1 MAVATDHIVDRARGV
16 LLGLAVG
23 DALGGPLEFLSASE
37 IRARYG
43 RPVDGYVGGG
53 WLSLAP
59 GRGTD
64 DTAMAMA
71 LARSAATS
79 MGYHPGRALA
89 AYLEWFRSSPPDV
102 GHTIRAA
109 LAGAEAGLSTAAATE
124 AFQRAAGRSAG
135 NGSLM
140 RVAPIALRHL
150 VAAERRA
157 VAARVDSKLTHFD
170 DHAAAACAWLCD
182 ALAALVEGIDVS
194 ELVAPADLE
203 PEWSISRAD
212 ATRAAGGPAGGYVGT
227 ALGVASAAVRTAS
240 SFEEALVWA
249 VNLGG
254 DADTNGAVAG
264 ALLGARFGASAI
276 PSRWLDRLAVR
287 DEAAA
292 LAERLVA
299 LANSDAGPRET
310 AGRPRSALPG
320 EASATLD
327 SALAPYARARHDP
340 EARLAAE
347 AAIAATGVLREGPM
361 FVSHVPERDVLYVYE
376 RGYVDDGLEPERQVE
391 ICEHV
396 SLVLDLAGERCV
408 GFIFETL
415 SEFDF
420 DAPANAVVWTGP
432 RFGIPALGIDHGTI
446 GLIAATA
453 RLVLGELRTPDRVLF
468 DAALRAE
475 DLDEALALWQGC
487 LAEGNEL
494 ARYALGYTL
503 LDLDRPRE
511 AHDQLKRYSALV
523 RRNAWAWCYLGQ
535 ACERLADW
543 EGAEYAYGQALQAT
557 AAGSFDTDAADRLAA
572 LLSRLAQLAPR
583 SRGDDQVELS

>member
-1 MAVATDHIVDRARGV
+1 MDRARGV

-23 DALGGPLEFLSASE
+23 DALGGPLEFLSADE

-43 RPVDGYVGGG
+43 HPVDEYVSGG

-59 GRGTD
+59 GQGTD

-71 LARSAATS
+71 LARSCSTS
-79 MGYHPGRALA
+79 TGYHPGRALA
-89 AYLEWFRSSPPDV
+89 AYLEWSRSSPPDV

-109 LAGAEAGLSTAAATE
+109 LAGAEAGPSTMAATE
-124 AFQRAAGRSAG
+124 TFHRAAGESAG
-135 NGSLM
+135 NGSLV

-150 VAAERRA
+150 TAAERRGT
-157 VAARVDSKLTHFD
+157 AARVDSRLTHFD
-170 DHAAAACAWLCD
+170 DRAAVACAWLRE
-182 ALAALVEGIDVS
+182 ALALLVEGVDVS
-194 ELVAPADLE
+194 ELVPPPDLE
-203 PEWSISRAD
+203 PEWRISRED
-212 ATRAAGGPAGGYVGT
+212 AARAADGPAARYAGT
-227 ALGVASAAVRTAS
+227 ALSLGSTAVTTAT
-240 SFEEALVWA
+240 SFAEGLIWA
-249 VNLGG
+249 VNLGD

-287 DEAAA
+287 DEAAL

-299 LANSDAGPRET
+299 LARSDTGPEQIASRGRSTHDDANSRLNA
-310 AGRPRSALPG
+310 AL
-320 EASATLD
+320 E
-327 SALAPYARARHDP
+327 PYAGLRHDHG
-340 EARLAAE
+340 ARLTAE
-347 AAIAATGVLREGPM
+347 AAIAASGAFRDGPM

-376 RGYVDDGLEPERQVE
+376 RGYVDDGLEPERQFD
-391 ICEHV
+391 ICDHV
-396 SLVLDLAGERCV
+396 SLMLDVDGKRCV
-408 GFIFETL
+408 GFIFGTL

-420 DAPANAVVWTGP
+420 DAPGHAVVWSGP
-432 RFGIPALGIDHGTI
+432 RFDIPALGIDQGTI

-453 RLVLGELRTPDRVLF
+453 RLVLGELRTPDRVWF
-468 DAALRAE
+468 DAALGA
-475 DLDEALALWQGC
+475 DDPDERLALWHAC

-511 AHDQLKRYSALV
+511 AHEQLKRYSALV
-523 RRNAWAWCYLGQ
+523 HRNAWAWCYLGQ

-543 EGAEYAYGQALQAT
+543 EGAEYAYRQALEAT

-572 LLSRLAQLAPR
+572 LLARLARPR
-583 SRGDDQVELS
+583 PGVTDDDRSALP